1 MKELILDT
9 NVFIRFFIK
18 DVPSQFEKTREIFE
32 KIEKREIKGFV
43 SILVVNEIIWILENF
58 YNLKREIYLP
68 KLLKLLLLGN
78 IKVIEVKKN
87 LLIKVL
93 QQMQKQKFDF
103 TDLYLSQIAG
113 EKKIFT
119 FDKDFKKL

>member
-1 MKELILDT
+1 MKELILET
-9 NVFIRFFIK
+9 NIFIRFFIK

-68 KLLKLLLLGN
+68 KLLKLLLLDN

-93 QQMQKQKFDF
+93 QQMQKQKIDF
-103 TDLYLSQIAG
+103 TDIYLSQIAG
-113 EKKIFT
+113 DKKIFT

>member
-9 NVFIRFFIK
+9 NVFIRFLIK
-18 DVPSQFEKTREIFE
+18 DVPSQFEKAQKIFE
-32 KIEKREIKGFV
+32 KIEKQEAKGLV
-43 SILVVNEIIWILENF
+43 SILVINEIIWILENF
-58 YNLKREIYLP
+58 YELRREIYLP
-68 KLLKLLLLGN
+68 QLLKLLALKN

-87 LLIKVL
+87 LLVRIL

-103 TDLYLSQIAG
+103 TDIYLSQIAG
-113 EKKIFT
+113 DKKIFT

>member
-68 KLLKLLLLGN
+68 KLLKLLLLDN

-103 TDLYLSQIAG
+103 ADLYLSQIAG

>member
-9 NVFIRFFIK
+9 NVFIRFLIK
-18 DVPSQFEKTREIFE
+18 DVPSQFEKAQKIFE
-32 KIEKREIKGFV
+32 KIEKQEAKGLV
-43 SILVVNEIIWILENF
+43 SILVVNEIVWILENF
-58 YNLKREIYLP
+58 YDLKKEIYLP
-68 KLLKLLLLGN
+68 QLLKLLALKN

-87 LLIKVL
+87 LLIRIL

-103 TDLYLSQIAG
+103 TDIYLSQIAG
-113 EKKIFT
+113 DKKIFT